1 MSAHPTLGKARIRIQ
16 FDKIIMSLPLPCLLL
31 TENHRKPG
39 LFLDNADKVDNVD
52 NLKAKVLRFQSI
64 LTLTLSKIYR
74 EAGAGPATHAPQCG
88 AETAAR
94 APRPAITSLS
104 RPIQSPPT
112 RLREG
117 QQFYG
122 LLGNYLLS
130 TGARHQTSLLCCLQ
144 TSADCELMQL
154 FRRTHLFSKLA
165 KSPRNGQASP
175 MGKHANPMH
184 NPVFTYSPA
193 TPV

>member
-1 MSAHPTLGKARIRIQ
+1 LISLYRGSAVTL
-16 FDKIIMSLPLPCLLL
+16 
-31 TENHRKPG
+31 
-39 LFLDNADKVDNVD
+39 
-52 NLKAKVLRFQSI
+52 KVLKFQSI
-64 LTLTLSKIYR
+64 QTLSIQTLRKIYR
-74 EAGAGPATHAPQCG
+74 EVREAGSWPSHTYMPRRVALKPQ
-88 AETAAR
+88 AER
-94 APRPAITSLS
+94 LVPLSLS
-104 RPIQSPPT
+104 LARPIQSPPT

-130 TGARHQTSLLCCLQ
+130 IGGSRHLQSSRQLQSLQ
-144 TSADCELMQL
+144 TSPECELLQL
-154 FRRTHLFSKLA
+154 FQRTHLFSKLA

-193 TPV
+193 TPR